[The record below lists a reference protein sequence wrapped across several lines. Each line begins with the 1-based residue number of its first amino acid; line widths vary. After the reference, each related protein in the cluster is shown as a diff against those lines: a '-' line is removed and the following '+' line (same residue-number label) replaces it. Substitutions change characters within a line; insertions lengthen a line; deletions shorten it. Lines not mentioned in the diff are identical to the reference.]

1 MKFGIDYLSRV
12 ICKGSALFTRKR
24 CAYTDFLNVKN
35 VFILESQLQETMN
48 HATEC
53 WFSWRAGRKQVA
65 NWLTMPMFVYFKL
78 KKSRKMEEKNL
89 NGAQIY
95 IFNILD
101 NSHETSLLVSK
112 TSSYGSRA
120 TSQICGTPLYSAT
133 DFKEWSVCRHVCLLR
148 LWSRSLFSGIHSLT
162 SLIFLHTVL

>member
-1 MKFGIDYLSRV
+1 MKFGIYYLSRV

-78 KKSRKMEEKNL
+78 KKSRKMEENNL

-95 IFNILD
+95 ILIYKITHTRHHCLWARPHLMVHGQPHRFVVRHCIAQQILKCD
-101 NSHETSLLVSK
+101 LCVDMFVS
-112 TSSYGSRA
+112 
-120 TSQICGTPLYSAT
+120 
-133 DFKEWSVCRHVCLLR
+133 
-148 LWSRSLFSGIHSLT
+148 
-162 SLIFLHTVL
+162 